1 MASSHSSIDAA
12 LKKLPKKKGLRGAK
26 DANGETMLYFAS
38 SQCCLVS
45 CLFLFL
51 VEEAGLDVN
60 SESKAGLTPVVL
72 AALQGDVEV
81 TRYILDHGGDPAM
94 PDERG
99 STPLKNAAAAGHCEA
114 VRLLLSKGVNL
125 DPIHYQGTPLH
136 LAAVGDQDQV
146 VMVLLEHGAD
156 PNKDVHHVFSYL
168 MMTLCGKSLKC
179 MRQLIETGA
188 DVNARDYSGP
198 TPFTEAVA
206 DGLTDFVKV
215 LLDAGANP
223 NIPNQHGAIPIE
235 LAADSDRHKLVQ
247 IIFPRTKPIKSLP
260 DWSVDGIIKTVNST
274 KINAPLIGNAGLDVP
289 RAAGQTMKAIMELL
303 RVCTMYPLLVFLLA
317 ILLLSTGV
325 HSIRHDTSFSEGTCR
340 YDMISLAVLS
350 CIQPDKSWKSPS
362 VSCCKALI
370 HAIDELPASGEN
382 GKCCLCR
389 FMRAKLHYPE
399 LAATYISCHG
409 KDRAIVAKWLFPV
422 VVCGKA
428 CSRKEIAPP
437 RKETVMERPPS
448 NSHGSRI
455 LFILFAAVFVILLIF
470 ILYLWWDR
478 RAAPGR
484 RESLPLMQI
493 QKQARSSPGSGRRQ
507 SSGRLKERRPSG

>member
-1 MASSHSSIDAA
+1 
-12 LKKLPKKKGLRGAK
+12 
-26 DANGETMLYFAS
+26 MLHFAS
-38 SQCCLVS
+38 IQGCLVS

-60 SESKAGLTPVVL
+60 SESKAGVTPMVL
-72 AALQGDVEV
+72 AALQGNVEV
-81 TRYILDHGGDPAM
+81 TRYLLDHGGDPAM

-99 STPLKNAAAAGHCEA
+99 STPLHNAAAAGHCEA

-125 DPIHYQGTPLH
+125 DPIHYQGTRLH
-136 LAAVGDQDQV
+136 LAAVEDQDQV

-156 PNKDVHHVFSYL
+156 
-168 MMTLCGKSLKC
+168 
-179 MRQLIETGA
+179 
-188 DVNARDYSGP
+188 
-198 TPFTEAVA
+198 
-206 DGLTDFVKV
+206 
-215 LLDAGANP
+215 
-223 NIPNQHGAIPIE
+223 HGAIPIE

-247 IIFPRTKPIKSLP
+247 ILFPRTKPIKSLP
-260 DWSVDGIIKTVNST
+260 DWSVDGIIKTVNSP
-274 KINAPLIGNAGLDVP
+274 KINAPPIGNAGLDVP

-350 CIQPDKSWKSPS
+350 CIQPDKPWKSPS

-409 KDRAIVAKWLFPV
+409 KDRAVVAKWSFPV

-428 CSRKEIAPP
+428 CSRKEIA
-437 RKETVMERPPS
+437 
-448 NSHGSRI
+448 
-455 LFILFAAVFVILLIF
+455 LLV
-470 ILYLWWDR
+470 R
-478 RAAPGR
+478 RLSWRG
-484 RESLPLMQI
+484 LPQI
-493 QKQARSSPGSGRRQ
+493 HMAARSFLSCLQ
-507 SSGRLKERRPSG
+507 LSSSFC

>member
-12 LKKLPKKKGLRGAK
+12 LKKLAKKKGLRGAK
-26 DANGETMLYFAS
+26 DANGETMLHFPS
-38 SQCCLVS
+38 SQGCRVS
-45 CLFLFL
+45 CRFLL
-51 VEEAGLDVN
+51 EEAGLDVN
-60 SESKAGLTPVVL
+60 SESKTGVAPMFFF
-72 AALQGDVEV
+72 AALQGNVQV
-81 TRYILDHGGDPAM
+81 TGYFLDHGGDPAM

-99 STPLKNAAAAGHCEA
+99 STPLHNAAAAGHCET

-125 DPIHYQGTPLH
+125 NPIHYQGTPLH
-136 LAAVGDQDQV
+136 LAAVEDQDQV

-156 PNKDVHHVFSYL
+156 
-168 MMTLCGKSLKC
+168 
-179 MRQLIETGA
+179 
-188 DVNARDYSGP
+188 
-198 TPFTEAVA
+198 
-206 DGLTDFVKV
+206 
-215 LLDAGANP
+215 
-223 NIPNQHGAIPIE
+223 HGAIPIE

-247 IIFPRTKPIKSLP
+247 ILFPRTKPIKSLP
-260 DWSVDGIIKTVNST
+260 DWSVDGIIKTGNSP
-274 KINAPLIGNAGLDVP
+274 KINAPPIGNAGLDVP

-350 CIQPDKSWKSPS
+350 CMQPDKSWKSPS

-409 KDRAIVAKWLFPV
+409 KDRAVVAKWSFPV

-437 RKETVMERPPS
+437 CKETVMERPPS
-448 NSHGSRI
+448 NSHGSKI
-455 LFILFAAVFVILLIF
+455 LFILFAAVFIILLIF
-470 ILYLWWDR
+470 ILYLWWVR

-484 RESLPLMQI
+484 RESLPLMPI
-493 QKQARSSPGSGRRQ
+493 QKQARSSPGSGGRRQ
-507 SSGRLKERRPSG
+507 SFGRLKERRPSG

>member
-156 PNKDVHHVFSYL
+156 
-168 MMTLCGKSLKC
+168 
-179 MRQLIETGA
+179 TGA

>member
-156 PNKDVHHVFSYL
+156 
-168 MMTLCGKSLKC
+168 
-179 MRQLIETGA
+179 
-188 DVNARDYSGP
+188 
-198 TPFTEAVA
+198 
-206 DGLTDFVKV
+206 
-215 LLDAGANP
+215 
-223 NIPNQHGAIPIE
+223 HGAIPIE

>member
-1 MASSHSSIDAA
+1 
-12 LKKLPKKKGLRGAK
+12 
-26 DANGETMLYFAS
+26 MLHFAS
-38 SQCCLVS
+38 IQGCLVS

-60 SESKAGLTPVVL
+60 SESKAGVTPMVL
-72 AALQGDVEV
+72 AALQGNVEV
-81 TRYILDHGGDPAM
+81 TRYLLDHGGDPAM

-99 STPLKNAAAAGHCEA
+99 STPLHNAAAAGHCEA

-125 DPIHYQGTPLH
+125 DPIHYQGTRLH
-136 LAAVGDQDQV
+136 LAAVEDQDQV

-156 PNKDVHHVFSYL
+156 
-168 MMTLCGKSLKC
+168 
-179 MRQLIETGA
+179 TGA
-188 DVNARDYSGP
+188 DVNACDYSGP

-247 IIFPRTKPIKSLP
+247 ILFPRTKPIKSLP
-260 DWSVDGIIKTVNST
+260 DWSVDGIIKTVNSP
-274 KINAPLIGNAGLDVP
+274 KINAPPIGNAGLDVP

-350 CIQPDKSWKSPS
+350 CIQPDKPWKSPS

-409 KDRAIVAKWLFPV
+409 KDRAVVAKWSFPV

-428 CSRKEIAPP
+428 CSRKEIA
-437 RKETVMERPPS
+437 
-448 NSHGSRI
+448 
-455 LFILFAAVFVILLIF
+455 LLV
-470 ILYLWWDR
+470 R
-478 RAAPGR
+478 RLSWRG
-484 RESLPLMQI
+484 LPQI
-493 QKQARSSPGSGRRQ
+493 HMAARSFLSCLQ
-507 SSGRLKERRPSG
+507 LSSSFC

>member
-1 MASSHSSIDAA
+1 
-12 LKKLPKKKGLRGAK
+12 
-26 DANGETMLYFAS
+26 MLHFAS
-38 SQCCLVS
+38 IQGCLVS

-60 SESKAGLTPVVL
+60 SESKAGVTPMVL
-72 AALQGDVEV
+72 AALQGNVEV
-81 TRYILDHGGDPAM
+81 TRYLLDHGGDPAM

-99 STPLKNAAAAGHCEA
+99 STPLHNAAAAGHCEA

-125 DPIHYQGTPLH
+125 DPIHYQGTRLH
-136 LAAVGDQDQV
+136 LAAVEDQDQV

-168 MMTLCGKSLKC
+168 MMTVCGKSLKC

-188 DVNARDYSGP
+188 DVNACDYSGP

-247 IIFPRTKPIKSLP
+247 ILFPRTKPIKSLP
-260 DWSVDGIIKTVNST
+260 DWSVDGIIKTVNSP
-274 KINAPLIGNAGLDVP
+274 KINAPPAQAKGYLANLNDRPPNIQIGDCGGGVMVRCSTSCRPNHESNYGTTERLLHAVIIVP
-289 RAAGQTMKAIMELL
+289 DI
-303 RVCTMYPLLVFLLA
+303 CTMYPLLVFLLA

-350 CIQPDKSWKSPS
+350 CIQPDKPWKSPS

-409 KDRAIVAKWLFPV
+409 KDRAVVAKWSFPV
-422 VVCGKA
+422 VAGCPRATRISTVNADSKA
-428 CSRKEIAPP
+428 GQIISREWPP
-437 RKETVMERPPS
+437 TILWAVEGASAIWIVKHLFLKETLIVNRF
-448 NSHGSRI
+448 R
-455 LFILFAAVFVILLIF
+455 FAAVFLLVQQHITV
-470 ILYLWWDR
+470 L
-478 RAAPGR
+478 
-484 RESLPLMQI
+484 
-493 QKQARSSPGSGRRQ
+493 SP
-507 SSGRLKERRPSG
+507 RLV